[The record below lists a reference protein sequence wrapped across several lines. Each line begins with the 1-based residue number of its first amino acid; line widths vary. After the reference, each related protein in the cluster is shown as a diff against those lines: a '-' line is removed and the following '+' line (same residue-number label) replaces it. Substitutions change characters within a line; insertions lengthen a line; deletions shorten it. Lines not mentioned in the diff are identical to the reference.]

1 MSTLIT
7 VLHVLVCLFLM
18 LTVLLQSGKGGMG
31 AAFGGGGGTQTVFGG
46 SGAGS
51 FLRKLTV
58 AAAVIFMLT
67 SMTLAWLS
75 SRTGT
80 DALKRYSAQQ
90 RRAAQLKKQA
100 RENALGNI
108 PGDGGV
114 DQAVPGDG
122 GVEATAPADDT
133 STPTNPAT
141 GDTGTDQSSEP
152 AADDQAAPPAGSTEE
167 PPPIEPVEKP
177 AVSPPASDEQPRA
190 PPAAPAPTAPAPA
203 APAGTP

>member
-1 MSTLIT
+1 MNTFIT

-51 FLRKLTV
+51 FLRRLTV

-67 SMTLAWLS
+67 SITLAWLS

-90 RRAAQLKKQA
+90 RHAAEVKKAAHLK
-100 RENALGNI
+100 ALRPTRDAGAETSTTGDAGSDTVPNTS
-108 PGDGGV
+108 GDGGTL
-114 DQAVPGDG
+114 
-122 GVEATAPADDT
+122 ET
-133 STPTNPAT
+133 SPT
-141 GDTGTDQSSEP
+141 GDV
-152 AADDQAAPPAGSTEE
+152 DDQGSVEPVMEGKKPAGIDSTAEKSRG
-167 PPPIEPVEKP
+167 PP
-177 AVSPPASDEQPRA
+177 SPDNN
-190 PPAAPAPTAPAPA
+190 
-203 APAGTP
+203 